1 LQKKNILKR
10 GMKMGNDANQEL
22 ILKIKEL
29 EEENAR
35 LRQGPKRAETVTCR
49 EGEYKGNPV
58 LTFEGPF
65 RPFSLGLK
73 KLRVVKECGKQ
84 VETFLKKHE
93 GEIVASRRQSFTGV
107 DIDDGKI

>member
-1 LQKKNILKR
+1 
-10 GMKMGNDANQEL
+10 MGIDENEDL
-22 ILKIKEL
+22 IRKIKQL

-35 LRQGPKRAETVTCR
+35 LKQSSPRPVAVTCR
-49 EGEYKGNPV
+49 EGDYKGNPV

-93 GEIVASRRQSFTGV
+93 GETVTKNLPNSSDESGM
-107 DIDDGKI
+107 DDGKI